1 MAWRVPTGPPV
12 EGFGLVGHQG
22 DPKDAAQPVSTWIE
36 WTTMAEA
43 RTGGRGR
50 RPRMARTEL
59 RSMLLEA
66 ALEILRD
73 EGLQTGST
81 NITFKR
87 VCDRVQ
93 VRTGIQVTNG
103 SVIKRIWENQAE
115 FQADVLV
122 AVANDQSRPELGLI
136 FNALG
141 PLLEG
146 AILSNQ
152 ESRARLVQQVC
163 RVGGQ
168 ANSVATAESPNYP
181 LWMHVVATAI
191 TTSHAEQRK
200 RILLPLREG
209 YTSFTK
215 LWEETFAALA
225 ALLGLRIRPESDIS
239 QFVMVLTALDQG
251 FALRHHINGKIE
263 YVTRPTGPNGENEDW
278 TLFAL
283 GLEALVHQ
291 FFEIDP
297 DWQPEHRDVADSE
310 GLRRD

>member
-1 MAWRVPTGPPV
+1 
-12 EGFGLVGHQG
+12 
-22 DPKDAAQPVSTWIE
+22 
-36 WTTMAEA
+36 MAESN
-43 RTGGRGR
+43 TGGGGP
-50 RPRMARTEL
+50 RPRVARAEM
-59 RSMLLEA
+59 RSMFLEA
-66 ALEILRD
+66 ALEILHE
-73 EGLQTGST
+73 EGLKTGST

-87 VCDRVQ
+87 VRERVR
-93 VRTGIQVTNG
+93 VRTGIQVTNA

-136 FNALG
+136 FDALG
-141 PLLEG
+141 PLLER
-146 AILSNQ
+146 ADLSNP

-168 ANSVATAESPNYP
+168 ANTVTTAESPNYP

-191 TTSHAEQRK
+191 TTSQAKQRE

-209 YTSFTK
+209 YTAFTTQ
-215 LWEETFAALA
+215 WEETFAGLA
-225 ALLGLRIRPESDIS
+225 AFLGLRIRPESDLS
-239 QFVMVLTALDQG
+239 QFVMVLAALDQG
-251 FALRHHINGKIE
+251 FALRHRINGRIE
-263 YVTRPTGPNGENEDW
+263 YVTRPTGPNGEHEDW

-297 DWQPEHRDVADSE
+297 DWQPE
-310 GLRRD
+310 G

>member
-1 MAWRVPTGPPV
+1 MV
-12 EGFGLVGHQG
+12 EM
-22 DPKDAAQPVSTWIE
+22 D
-36 WTTMAEA
+36 
-43 RTGGRGR
+43 TGGGGR
-50 RPRMARTEL
+50 RTRVARAEL

-66 ALEILRD
+66 ALEILHE
-73 EGLQTGST
+73 EGLKTGST

-87 VCDRVQ
+87 VLDRVR
-93 VRTGIQVTNG
+93 VRTGIQVTNA

-122 AVANDQSRPELGLI
+122 AVANDQTRPELGLI

-141 PLLEG
+141 PLLEE
-146 AILSNQ
+146 ADLSKP

-163 RVGGQ
+163 RVGGE
-168 ANSVATAESPNYP
+168 ANTITTAESPNYP

-191 TTSHAEQRK
+191 TTSDAEQRE
-200 RILLPLREG
+200 RILMPLREG

-215 LWEETFAALA
+215 PWEETFAGLA
-225 ALLGLRIRPESDIS
+225 TFLGLRIRPESDIS
-239 QFVMVLTALDQG
+239 QFVKVLVALDQG
-251 FALRHHINGKIE
+251 FALRHRINGTIE

-291 FFEIDP
+291 FFEMDP
-297 DWQPEHRDVADSE
+297 DWQPERQDVAGGD
-310 GLRRD
+310 GTHRA

>member
-1 MAWRVPTGPPV
+1 
-12 EGFGLVGHQG
+12 
-22 DPKDAAQPVSTWIE
+22 
-36 WTTMAEA
+36 MAEVD
-43 RTGGRGR
+43 TGGRGS
-50 RPRMARTEL
+50 RPRLARAEL

-66 ALEILRD
+66 ALEILRE
-73 EGLQTGST
+73 EGLQTGSV

-93 VRTGIQVTNG
+93 VRTGIHVTNG
-103 SVIKRIWENQAE
+103 SVIGRIWENQAE

-136 FNALG
+136 FNALE
-141 PLLEG
+141 PLLDE
-146 AILSNQ
+146 AALSNP

-168 ANSVATAESPNYP
+168 ANAVATAESPNYP

-191 TTSHAEQRK
+191 TTPHAAQRE

-215 LWEETFAALA
+215 MWEESFAVLA
-225 ALLGLRIRPESDIS
+225 AFLGLRIRADSDVS
-239 QFVMVLTALDQG
+239 EFVMVLTALDQG
-251 FALRHHINGKIE
+251 FSLRHRINGKIE

-291 FFEIDP
+291 FFEPDP
-297 DWQPEHRDVADSE
+297 TYESKPSA
-310 GLRRD
+310 

>member
-1 MAWRVPTGPPV
+1 
-12 EGFGLVGHQG
+12 
-22 DPKDAAQPVSTWIE
+22 
-36 WTTMAEA
+36 MAEVG
-43 RTGGRGR
+43 TGDRGS
-50 RPRMARTEL
+50 RPRLARTEL

-66 ALEILRD
+66 ALEILRE
-73 EGLQTGST
+73 EGLQTGSV

-87 VCDRVQ
+87 VCDQVQ
-93 VRTGIQVTNG
+93 VRTGIHVTNG
-103 SVIKRIWENQAE
+103 SVIGRIWENQAE
-115 FQADVLV
+115 FQADVLA

-141 PLLEG
+141 PLLDE
-146 AILSNQ
+146 AVLSNP

-168 ANSVATAESPNYP
+168 ANTIATAESPNYP

-191 TTSHAEQRK
+191 TTSHAEQRE

-215 LWEETFAALA
+215 MWEESFAVLA
-225 ALLGLRIRPESDIS
+225 AFLGLRIRAESDMS
-239 QFVMVLTALDQG
+239 EFVMVVTALDQG
-251 FALRHHINGKIE
+251 FSLRHRINGKIE

-291 FFEIDP
+291 FFEPDP
-297 DWQPEHRDVADSE
+297 TYESKPSA
-310 GLRRD
+310 

>member
-1 MAWRVPTGPPV
+1 MG
-12 EGFGLVGHQG
+12 QG
-22 DPKDAAQPVSTWIE
+22 DTA
-36 WTTMAEA
+36 
-43 RTGGRGR
+43 GRGR
-50 RPRMARTEL
+50 KPRLPRAEL

-73 EGLQTGST
+73 EGLHTGSV

-87 VCDRVQ
+87 VCDRVR

-122 AVANDQSRPELGLI
+122 AVANDLSRPELGLI

-141 PLLEG
+141 PLLNE
-146 AILSNQ
+146 ADLSTS

-163 RVGGQ
+163 RVGGE
-168 ANSVATAESPNYP
+168 ANAVTTAESPNYP

-191 TTSHAEQRK
+191 TTSDTQQRE
-200 RILLPLREG
+200 RILLVLREG

-215 LWEETFAALA
+215 MWEESFTALA
-225 ALLGLRIRPESDIS
+225 ALLGLRIRPESDMS
-239 QFVMVLTALDQG
+239 QIVRVLVGLDQG
-251 FALRHHINGKIE
+251 FSLRHRINGTIE

-291 FFEIDP
+291 FFEPDP
-297 DWQPEHRDVADSE
+297 TYIAEPSE
-310 GLRRD
+310 

>member
-1 MAWRVPTGPPV
+1 M
-12 EGFGLVGHQG
+12 
-22 DPKDAAQPVSTWIE
+22 
-36 WTTMAEA
+36 
-43 RTGGRGR
+43 
-50 RPRMARTEL
+50 
-59 RSMLLEA
+59 
-66 ALEILRD
+66 
-73 EGLQTGST
+73 

-87 VCDRVQ
+87 VCNRVQ
-93 VRTGIQVTNG
+93 VRTGIHVTNG

-122 AVANDQSRPELGLI
+122 AVANDQSRPELALI

-141 PLLEG
+141 PLLDE
-146 AILSNQ
+146 AVLSNPG
-152 ESRARLVQQVC
+152 SRARLVQQVC

-168 ANSVATAESPNYP
+168 ANSIATAESPNYP

-191 TTSHAEQRK
+191 TTPHPEQRE

-215 LWEETFAALA
+215 MWEESFAALA
-225 ALLGLRIRPESDIS
+225 ALLGLRIRADSEMSE
-239 QFVMVLTALDQG
+239 FVMVLAALDQG
-251 FALRHHINGKIE
+251 FSLRHRINGKIE

-297 DWQPEHRDVADSE
+297 DWQPERRDGADSE
-310 GLRRD
+310 DLRHD

>member
-1 MAWRVPTGPPV
+1 MAGVDTG
-12 EGFGLVGHQG
+12 
-22 DPKDAAQPVSTWIE
+22 DRRS
-36 WTTMAEA
+36 
-43 RTGGRGR
+43 
-50 RPRMARTEL
+50 RPRLARAEL

-66 ALEILRD
+66 ALEILRE
-73 EGLQTGST
+73 EGLRTGSV

-93 VRTGIQVTNG
+93 LQTGIRVTNG

-122 AVANDQSRPELGLI
+122 AVASDRSRPELGLI
-136 FNALG
+136 FNALE
-141 PLLEG
+141 PLLDE
-146 AILSNQ
+146 AVLSNP

-163 RVGGQ
+163 RVGGE
-168 ANSVATAESPNYP
+168 ANAVATAESPNYP

-191 TTSHAEQRK
+191 TTSDVQQRE
-200 RILLPLREG
+200 RILLPLSEG

-215 LWEETFAALA
+215 LWEESFAALA
-225 ALLGLRIRPESDIS
+225 ALLGLRIRPEADMS

-251 FALRHHINGKIE
+251 FALRHRINGKIE

-283 GLEALVHQ
+283 GLEALVHH
-291 FFEIDP
+291 FFEPDP
-297 DWQPEHRDVADSE
+297 RYESE
-310 GLRRD
+310 PSA

>member
-1 MAWRVPTGPPV
+1 
-12 EGFGLVGHQG
+12 
-22 DPKDAAQPVSTWIE
+22 
-36 WTTMAEA
+36 MAEV
-43 RTGGRGR
+43 RTGGQGR
-50 RPRMARTEL
+50 RPRLARVEL

-66 ALEILRD
+66 ALELLRE
-73 EGLQTGST
+73 EGLQTGSV

-93 VRTGIQVTNG
+93 MRTGIQVTNG

-141 PLLEG
+141 PLLEE
-146 AILSNQ
+146 AVPSNP

-168 ANSVATAESPNYP
+168 ANTVATAESPNYP

-191 TTSHAEQRK
+191 TTSHAEQRE

-215 LWEETFAALA
+215 LWEETFAALT

-251 FALRHHINGKIE
+251 FALRHRINGKIE

-297 DWQPEHRDVADSE
+297 DWQPERRDVADSE

>member
-1 MAWRVPTGPPV
+1 
-12 EGFGLVGHQG
+12 
-22 DPKDAAQPVSTWIE
+22 
-36 WTTMAEA
+36 
-43 RTGGRGR
+43 
-50 RPRMARTEL
+50 MARTEL

-66 ALEILRD
+66 ALEILRE
-73 EGLQTGST
+73 EGLQTGSV

-87 VCDRVQ
+87 VCERVEL
-93 VRTGIQVTNG
+93 RTGIRVTNG
-103 SVIKRIWENQAE
+103 SVIGRIWENQAE

-141 PLLEG
+141 PLLDE
-146 AILSNQ
+146 ADLSNPK
-152 ESRARLVQQVC
+152 SRTRLVQQIC

-168 ANSVATAESPNYP
+168 ANSIATAESPNYP
-181 LWMHVVATAI
+181 LWMHVVTTAI
-191 TTSHAEQRK
+191 TTSQAEQRE

-215 LWEETFAALA
+215 MWEETFAALA
-225 ALLGLRIRPESDIS
+225 ALLGLRIRADSDIS
-239 QFVMVLTALDQG
+239 EFVMVLTALDQG
-251 FALRHHINGKIE
+251 FALRHRINGKIE

-297 DWQPEHRDVADSE
+297 DWQPERRNAADSE
-310 GLRRD
+310 GLRRH